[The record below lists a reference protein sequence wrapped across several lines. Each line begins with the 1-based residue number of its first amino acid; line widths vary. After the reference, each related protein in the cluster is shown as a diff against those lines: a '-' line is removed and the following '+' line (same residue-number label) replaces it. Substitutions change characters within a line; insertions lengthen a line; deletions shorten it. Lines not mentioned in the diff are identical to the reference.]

1 MRNAIDNQNEG
12 TTVWLI
18 FEWKLPPVKVHKV
31 FWGERGMR
39 GYLWIWVKPNGT
51 TLTTILSPHFP
62 FLIYLLLTS
71 WGCFQEHPCVVI
83 AALPQNRSL
92 ILQGFSSGSCWLYC
106 SPFTDE
112 CMLNKLAGYFLIF
125 VIFFSALT
133 WFAFLH
139 QRARSALALLIFP
152 SCAWEKTWVLTSGDF
167 KLRWMKWDAL
177 RPAWESRSGL
187 FVGFSSKWWWF
198 QTEAWYQLFWS

>member
-1 MRNAIDNQNEG
+1 MRNAIDNQNEE

-18 FEWKLPPVKVHKV
+18 FEWRLPLVKVHEV
-31 FWGERGMR
+31 FWGEQGVR
-39 GYLWIWVKPNGT
+39 GYLWISVKPNGT
-51 TLTTILSPHFP
+51 TLTTILLPHFP

-71 WGCFQEHPCVVI
+71 LGCFQEHPCFVI

-92 ILQGFSSGSCWLYC
+92 ILKGFFSSSSCWLYC
-106 SPFTDE
+106 STFHGWMHAQQASWLFSDI
-112 CMLNKLAGYFLIF
+112 CSIF
-125 VIFFSALT
+125 YALT

-139 QRARSALALLIFP
+139 QQVRSALALLIFP
-152 SCAWEKTWVLTSGDF
+152 SCAWEKTWVLASGDC

-187 FVGFSSKWWWF
+187 CVCEFPI
-198 QTEAWYQLFWS
+198 